1 MPVLYK
7 LFLGKYAVPG
17 GRLQPWEVASSSASF
32 CCTPCWLCRSGGAVH
47 LPDHCHCGGNDHPNR
62 AVPGGQRAS
71 EGAVHG
77 GLRCALCW
85 PPPACI
91 GTSPQSSSLGGVT
104 SLMCLLCGQGI
115 LSIHSSSPP
124 QLILL
129 ILAASPMP
137 AERGET
143 GSTVALSRL
152 AGLSVEAVGRSLDEM
167 AQTVAAEYSF
177 ASRFFSTPHPMRF
190 EGDYACMPGG
200 RPPYVS
206 VECWAGPKVATVLLS
221 PLRSCLRPLSG
232 APPPAN
238 QRTQTPSLVAPPP
251 FLHQAPLFSCI
262 FQGSLS
268 HWRPPATRPAW
279 FEC

>member
-1 MPVLYK
+1 MM
-7 LFLGKYAVPG
+7 
-17 GRLQPWEVASSSASF
+17 R
-32 CCTPCWLCRSGGAVH
+32 
-47 LPDHCHCGGNDHPNR
+47 
-62 AVPGGQRAS
+62 
-71 EGAVHG
+71 
-77 GLRCALCW
+77 
-85 PPPACI
+85 
-91 GTSPQSSSLGGVT
+91 
-104 SLMCLLCGQGI
+104 LLCGQGI

-129 ILAASPMP
+129 ILAASPTP
-137 AERGET
+137 AERGEA

-177 ASRFFSTPHPMRF
+177 ASRFFSTPHPTRF
-190 EGDYACMPGG
+190 EGDYARMPGG

-238 QRTQTPSLVAPPP
+238 QRTQTPSLVRLLP
-251 FLHQAPLFSCI
+251 FCTRHLYFPASSRVRCRTGGPQQPVQPGLSVDAFEGEEADPAGCHTWVGVGHGGIWPLFLGTNSFWLDYPAMFSI
-262 FQGSLS
+262 G
-268 HWRPPATRPAW
+268 PPLGVFT
-279 FEC
+279 FDLKK